1 MTAKILIFLEI
12 SKIILKKIAIQLRI
26 SAFSG
31 HGDRYIGSLFRV
43 DEPVPDDSSL
53 CHNSQNTAYSD
64 IEIHDSFQYGER
76 KLAEHKTSK
85 VSTDEYGWH
94 CIAP

>member
-1 MTAKILIFLEI
+1 MAFL
-12 SKIILKKIAIQLRI
+12 SFLL
-26 SAFSG
+26 
-31 HGDRYIGSLFRV
+31 YIVSCCHYF
-43 DEPVPDDSSL
+43 L

-64 IEIHDSFQYGER
+64 IEIYYSFQYGER
-76 KLAEHKTSK
+76 KLAEHKSSK